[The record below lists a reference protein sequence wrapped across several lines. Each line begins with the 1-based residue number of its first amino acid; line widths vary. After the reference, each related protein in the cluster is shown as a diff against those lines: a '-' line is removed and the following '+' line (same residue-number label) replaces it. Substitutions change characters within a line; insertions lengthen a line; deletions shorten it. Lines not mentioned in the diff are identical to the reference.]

1 MKTVQKAASWL
12 NVTLNRRALVK
23 LCLISGMILGLFAHG
38 FMFAN
43 KLPNHD
49 DLNCY
54 MDFSEDALILGRY
67 VLYFFWKLFSNLST
81 PWFNGIL
88 GVLFLSLASFF
99 LCDAFEV
106 RKAWRA
112 LGVVLIMLTFPVNAT
127 IFGFMFE
134 AHLKMLGILFACCV
148 PWAMA
153 KLRGGWFWAAGFAF
167 LATGIYQVY
176 IMLAIGLLILLVMR
190 RTVFSALEGKTGGR
204 VWAFAV
210 ACAAAAVAGLL
221 VYIAGNWAMTHLAG
235 VELRSYQGLD
245 RMGALDVAR
254 LPEKILGAYTTVWD
268 YYCADMPVYTTKL
281 MQLAQWA
288 IVFAG
293 AAGCAAAVIR
303 CLRKRRPAHAVLLLL
318 CAALLPLAAAG
329 IYFMGDDIERHQITL
344 YPLILL
350 LLLPLLC
357 LDGRAAG
364 LPPLPAPR
372 RVCAAALAAACLIYG
387 FAFSMLS
394 NQAYYRMHL
403 AFTRAENFG
412 NRLAT
417 RIESM
422 EGYRSGMR
430 LATIGHLSQEEPL
443 IYYEYELVNRFQP
456 FLGVRNEF
464 DYYWYDTGLWMLTR
478 IVGLPMTPEY
488 GWQPETEEETALLE
502 SMPCYPA
509 EGSIVFID
517 DLCVVKFS

>member
-1 MKTVQKAASWL
+1 MQSVQKYLAS
-12 NVTLNRRALVK
+12 TLDRRK
-23 LCLISGMILGLFAHG
+23 LLIFCLICGMIVGLFAHG

-43 KLPNHD
+43 KIPNHD
-49 DLNCY
+49 DLQWY
-54 MDFSEDALILGRY
+54 SDFSRDALILGRY

-210 ACAAAAVAGLL
+210 ACAAAAVAGLAL
-221 VYIAGNWAMTHLAG
+221 YLGGNWLMTTLGG
-235 VELRSYQGLD
+235 VEMRNYQGLD
-245 RMGALDVAR
+245 RMGSINLAT
-254 LPEKILGAYTTVWD
+254 LPQKVLTAYETVWD
-268 YYCADMPVYTTKL
+268 YFYADMPVYTTKL
-281 MQLAQWA
+281 MQVAQW
-288 IVFAG
+288 VLV
-293 AAGCAAAVIR
+293 CAAAAGVTAGFIFCIR
-303 CLRKRRPAHAVLLLL
+303 EKKPAHTALMAICV
-318 CAALLPLAAAG
+318 ALLPLAAAG
-329 IYFMGDDIERHQITL
+329 IYFMGDEIDAHQITL
-344 YPLILL
+344 YPLIVI
-350 LLLPLLC
+350 LLLPVLC
-357 LDGRAAG
+357 VDGFVIG
-364 LPPLPAPR
+364 LPSFPALR
-372 RVCAAALAAACLIYG
+372 RICASAMAVACLMYG
-387 FAFSMLS
+387 FCFSMLS
-394 NQAYYRMHL
+394 NQAYYRMHM

-422 EGYRSGMR
+422 EGYHSGMR
-430 LATIGHLSQEEPL
+430 LVTRGYLSHEEPL
-443 IYYEYELVNRFQP
+443 MYFEYDIASRFLP

-464 DYYWYDTGLWMLTR
+464 DYYWTDTALWMLTR
-478 IVGLPMTPEY
+478 IVGLPMTPAQD
-488 GWQPETEEETALLE
+488 WQPETAQERELVEN
-502 SMPCYPA
+502 MPCYPA
-509 EGSIVFID
+509 EGSIVFVGD
-517 DLCVVKFS
+517 VCVIRFS

>member
-1 MKTVQKAASWL
+1 MKIVQRAADWL
-12 NVTLNRRALVK
+12 NITLSRRALLK
-23 LCLISGMILGLFAHG
+23 LCLISGMIVGLFAHG

-49 DLNCY
+49 DLHWYN
-54 MDFSEDALILGRY
+54 DFSVDALILGRY

-81 PWFNGIL
+81 PWFNGLL
-88 GVLFLSLASFF
+88 GILFLSLASFF
-99 LCDAFEV
+99 LCDAFDV

-112 LGVVLIMLTFPVNAT
+112 LGVVCIMLAFPVNAS

-134 AHLKMLGILFACCV
+134 AHLKMLGILSACCV
-148 PWAMA
+148 PWAIRRL
-153 KLRGGWFWAAGFAF
+153 KGGWFWAAGFAF

-190 RTVFSALEGKTGGR
+190 RAVCSALEGKPGR
-204 VWAFAV
+204 QVWGFAL
-210 ACAAAAVAGLL
+210 ACAGAAIAGLV
-221 VYIAGNWAMTHLAG
+221 VYIAGNWAMTHLGG
-235 VELRSYQGLD
+235 VEMRSYQGLD
-245 RMGALDVAR
+245 QMGSLDIAR
-254 LPEKILGAYTTVWD
+254 LPEKIMGAYETVWD
-268 YYCADMPVYTTKL
+268 YFYADMPVYTTKL
-281 MQLAQWA
+281 MQVAQW
-288 IVFAG
+288 VLVGAG
-293 AAGCAAAVIR
+293 NVSVAVAVIGCFR
-303 CLRKRRPAHAVLLLL
+303 AGRFAHAGLLLI

-329 IYFMGDDIERHQITL
+329 IYFMGDSIERHQITL
-344 YPLILL
+344 YPLIIL

-357 LDGRAAG
+357 VDGFAAG
-364 LPPLPAPR
+364 LPPLPDLR
-372 RVCAAALAAACLIYG
+372 RICAAALLVACLMYG
-387 FAFSMLS
+387 LFFSMLS

-422 EGYRSGMR
+422 EGYHSGMR
-430 LATIGHLSQEEPL
+430 LATSGYLSQEEPL
-443 IYYEYELVNRFQP
+443 IYYEYDLVNRFQP

-488 GWQPETEEETALLE
+488 AWQPQTQQEQELLE

-509 EGSIVFID
+509 EGSIVFIG
-517 DLCVVKFS
+517 DLCLVKFS